1 MPTTSTS
8 SKISRVQGRAVAV
21 RGNDIDTDR
30 IIPAR
35 YLKTITFDG
44 LGDHLFED
52 DRAELARRGEAHP
65 LDRAAHKGAHFLF
78 AESNF
83 GCGSSREHAPQAILR
98 WGIKAIVAG
107 SFAEIFAGN
116 SVMIGLPCVSVVPDE
131 MATLMTIC
139 ESEPA
144 TEFELDLDAKTLTA
158 GSRAFGITMPD
169 SARSSLLSGNWDA
182 TALLVAD
189 YEEVQRTAARLPY
202 VSGWTAP
209 GA

>member
-21 RGNDIDTDR
+21 HGNDIDTDR

-44 LGDHLFED
+44 LGDHVFED
-52 DRAELARRGEAHP
+52 DRAELARRGETHP

-78 AESNF
+78 AEGNF
-83 GCGSSREHAPQAILR
+83 GCGSSREHAPQAIMR
-98 WGIKAIVAG
+98 WGIKAIVAV

-116 SVMIGLPCVSVVPDE
+116 SVMIGLPCVTVSPDQ
-131 MATLMTIC
+131 MATLMAIC

-144 TEFELDLDAKTLTA
+144 TEFELDLAANTLAA
-158 GSRAFGITMPD
+158 GPRTFSTTMPD

-189 YEEVQRTAARLPY
+189 YDQVQQTAARLPY
-202 VSGWTAP
+202 VSGW
-209 GA
+209 GARVV